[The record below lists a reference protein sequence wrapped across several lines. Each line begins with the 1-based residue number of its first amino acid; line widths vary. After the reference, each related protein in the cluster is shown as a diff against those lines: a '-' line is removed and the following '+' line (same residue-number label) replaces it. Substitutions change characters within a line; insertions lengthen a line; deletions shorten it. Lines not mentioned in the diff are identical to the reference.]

1 MALPVAAVLGFV
13 SAVAVTGCAR
23 SPVKPSSGSELENA
37 PGTTTLTSAI
47 SRSGVFG
54 LFGGKNDRGARTA
67 PDRRFGATNPLDA
80 LLAGDRPLANNG
92 LCPPEMASID
102 DRYCVDR
109 YEGSLVEVLPSG
121 DERPWPFTQPM
132 DGTGIALRAV
142 SVPGVKPQGYISG
155 KQAAE
160 ACGRSGKR
168 LCKPAEWKQA
178 CRGPARTQFGYGQER
193 VDGTCNDHGRSPVRA
208 RIAEEPGS
216 GWSWTWD
223 RMNDPKLNAFEG
235 TLADTGSHPACTN
248 GYGVYD
254 MVGNLHEWVDDADGT
269 FLGGYYQDT
278 HINGDG
284 CGYRT
289 DAHSFTYHDYSTGFR
304 CCADVAQ

>member
-1 MALPVAAVLGFV
+1 MLGFG
-13 SAVAVTGCAR
+13 AALAATGCAR
-23 SPVKPSSGSELENA
+23 TPAKPTSGQGIGESVS
-37 PGTTTLTSAI
+37 LTSAI
-47 SRSGVFG
+47 SNSGVFGG
-54 LFGGKNDRGARTA
+54 LFGGKNDRAARTA
-67 PDRRFGATNPLDA
+67 AERRFGASTPLDA
-80 LLAGDRPLANNG
+80 LLAQGDRPLKNNG

-102 DRYCVDR
+102 DRYCVDKF
-109 YEGSLVEVLPSG
+109 EGSLVEVLPSG
-121 DERPWPFTQPM
+121 DERPWAYNIPIESAG
-132 DGTGIALRAV
+132 GTLRAV
-142 SVPGVKPQGYISG
+142 SIPGVKPQGYISG

-168 LCKPAEWKQA
+168 LCKPAEWKLA
-178 CRGPARTQFGYGQER
+178 CKGPEKSQFGYGQER
-193 VDGTCNDHGRSPVRA
+193 VDGRCNDHGRSPVRA
-208 RIAEEPGS
+208 RIAEEPTN
-216 GWSWTWD
+216 GWSWTWS

-235 TLADTGSHPACTN
+235 TLANTGEHAGCTN

-254 MVGNLHEWVDDADGT
+254 MVGNLHEWVDDANGT